1 MENFINANL
10 QIRRFSQRQK
20 TVTVVDIIKLLQ
32 YMY

>member
-10 QIRRFSQRQK
+10 QIRRFSQRQE
-20 TVTVVDIIKLLQ
+20 TVVDIITLLQ